1 MAFSKVKMYEV
12 GDADRMHMW
21 ESKKQENC
29 LGMSGTVS
37 SEGMAGAE

>member
-21 ESKKQENC
+21 ESKKQNC

>member
-1 MAFSKVKMYEV
+1 
-12 GDADRMHMW
+12 MW

-37 SEGMAGAE
+37 SEGMAGGEERKKEYVLL